1 MFALT
6 RSSSRGLQ
14 PLTTVAK
21 NGFNGH
27 SRSFVSVANRVHR
40 VTMFKMPKAE
50 DQKKFLEQCRKMAV
64 DNQRNGTPYILS
76 MVAGPVE
83 EGLRTEGYT
92 FVNKTEFASMDDM
105 KYYESE
111 CPAHGEVKKVL
122 GEITIDGMMTVFF
135 KPQATGGT

>member
-1 MFALT
+1 MFALAGS
-6 RSSSRGLQ
+6 RRGLRRLS
-14 PLTTVAK
+14 PVAK
-21 NGFNGH
+21 DGFIGH
-27 SRSFVSVANRVHR
+27 SRSYVAVADRVHR

-50 DQKKFLEQCRKMAV
+50 DQERFLAQCRKMAV
-64 DNQRNGTPYILS
+64 DNQRDGKPYILS
-76 MVAGPVE
+76 MVAGPAE
-83 EGLRTEGYT
+83 EGPRTEGYT

-105 KYYESE
+105 RYYESD

>member
-6 RSSSRGLQ
+6 RPSRGLQ
-14 PLTTVAK
+14 PLATVAK
-21 NGFNGH
+21 NGLNVH
-27 SRSFVSVANRVHR
+27 SRSYVSVADRVHR

-50 DQKKFLEQCRKMAV
+50 DQKRFLEQCRKMAV
-64 DNQRNGTPYILS
+64 DNQRNGRPYILS
-76 MVAGPVE
+76 MVAGPAE
-83 EGLRTEGYT
+83 EGPRTEGYT

-105 KYYESE
+105 KYYEGE
-111 CPAHGEVKKVL
+111 CPAHAKVLKVL

>member
-6 RSSSRGLQ
+6 RSPPRGLQ

-27 SRSFVSVANRVHR
+27 SRSYVSVANRVHR

-64 DNQRNGTPYILS
+64 DNQRVYNNSPTLAPTHVHFHWVPIPL
-76 MVAGPVE
+76 M
-83 EGLRTEGYT
+83 L
-92 FVNKTEFASMDDM
+92 
-105 KYYESE
+105 
-111 CPAHGEVKKVL
+111 
-122 GEITIDGMMTVFF
+122 
-135 KPQATGGT
+135 

>member
-1 MFALT
+1 
-6 RSSSRGLQ
+6 
-14 PLTTVAK
+14 
-21 NGFNGH
+21 
-27 SRSFVSVANRVHR
+27 
-40 VTMFKMPKAE
+40 
-50 DQKKFLEQCRKMAV
+50 
-64 DNQRNGTPYILS
+64 

-122 GEITIDGMMTVFF
+122 GEITIDGMMTVVF